1 MTTTSETPPVR
12 VGVAAPS
19 DNMLPTQDLL
29 RMAEGL
35 LEQHGFRLVEA
46 DNILH
51 EYGRFAGT
59 HESRAAHFQRMAMG
73 HDFDTLLMASGGYG
87 ALHIL
92 PYLDFARMNP
102 HVEWIGYSDSTVL
115 LNARVAHTG
124 KGGWHGAMLKQ
135 LAKGFDSPD
144 RALVKDIL
152 AGAPPHTYDPDMLAD
167 VKILNGGQARGRL
180 MGGNVAAFRSL
191 MGTPHAPRPQAGDI
205 LFLEELDDDLCRVD
219 RDLHHLAQNGWFEK
233 LGGLVYGD
241 FSDMHDSTSRPFG
254 FTVEEV
260 FAHHAR
266 NVSGPVVSH
275 FPAGHTGLNLP
286 LPIGKTV
293 TLTAGADGTM
303 LSWEN

>member
-1 MTTTSETPPVR
+1 MTTTSDMPHPR

-29 RMAEGL
+29 RMAVGL
-35 LEQHGFRLVEA
+35 LENHGFTVIEA

-59 HESRAAHFQRMAMG
+59 HESRAGHFQKMAMSSA
-73 HDFDTLLMASGGYG
+73 FDTLLMASGGYG

-92 PYLDFARMNP
+92 PYLDFSRMNP
-102 HVEWIGYSDSTVL
+102 HLDWVGYSDSTVL

-135 LAKGFDSPD
+135 LAKGFESLD

-152 AGAPPHTYDPDMLAD
+152 AGTSPHKYEAEVLAD
-167 VKILNGGQARGRL
+167 VKILNEGQHRGRL
-180 MGGNVAAFRSL
+180 IGGNVAAFRSL
-191 MGTPHAPRPQAGDI
+191 MGTPHAPQPQAGDI

-219 RDLHHLAQNGWFEK
+219 RDLHHLAQNGWFEQ
-233 LGGLVYGD
+233 LGGLIYGD
-241 FSDMHDSTSRPFG
+241 FSEMHESTSRPFG
-254 FTVEEV
+254 FSLYEV
-260 FAHHAR
+260 FAYHGR
-266 NVSGPVVSH
+266 NVNGPVVSA

-286 LPIGKTV
+286 LPIGKAV
-293 TLTAGADGTM
+293 TLTAGTDGTT